1 MREESILKSFGNMVL
16 KFRPEAVVE
25 ECGPRTESRGNPKS
39 EDEQK
44 TNKACGE
51 VGRKPKEVR
60 VRELEG
66 ESERTHW

>member
-1 MREESILKSFGNMVL
+1 MAGHLREESNLKSFGNIVL

-44 TNKACGE
+44 TNKSW
-51 VGRKPKEVR
+51 
-60 VRELEG
+60 
-66 ESERTHW
+66 SEKWEENQRR